1 MLRYSGACPGGEV
14 PNVTSFGAYPT
25 RTVQYAGPLSTAIR
39 PRTPNIRTRGHYPL
53 RYALVLQTFG
63 GFLRGAFHIPPARI
77 IIYDSQTYYIRLRPV
92 IISNL
97 RRLSYLTRTSTKL
110 ALGMGGVLESAQP
123 SGPKTLHS
131 STGYAHTHTL

>member
-1 MLRYSGACPGGEV
+1 MLIFGFSFVDRMLRYSGACPGGEV

-25 RTVQYAGPLSTAIR
+25 RT
-39 PRTPNIRTRGHYPL
+39 RTVRDSTRGHYPL